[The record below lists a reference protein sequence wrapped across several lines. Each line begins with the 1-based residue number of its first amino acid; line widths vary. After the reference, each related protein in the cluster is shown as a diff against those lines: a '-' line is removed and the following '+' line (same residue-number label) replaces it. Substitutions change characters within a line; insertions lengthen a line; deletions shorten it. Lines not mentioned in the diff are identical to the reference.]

1 MRPLL
6 RLSCAIAL
14 VGIAPAL
21 EAAEPPFGERKISIT
36 ARDQPAADFLNQFF
50 AASSLRV
57 AVNGTVTG
65 KINGRFSGL
74 PADIWRQVAGAFNL
88 IAYYDG
94 SVVTIYSA
102 NDVQSRTMSVAPGRA
117 ADLSGAVGRGR
128 LSDGNNRV
136 RITSA
141 ESVLATGVPRFLD
154 QVQQIASALPR
165 TAVRER
171 PPVAAITPG
180 QAQPLTPGGIEPY
193 ELRVFYLRYARA
205 DDTTLRTGDREVRM
219 PGVATIVARIMG
231 DGLPIGTVGAAY
243 GDQQVRQSVP
253 RLMGKGLDSVAP
265 DASRSTPYDDD
276 EEDYLGLP
284 SAGQRTAQP
293 QPQPLPQ
300 VGPRITVDP
309 SLNAVIV
316 RDRPENMP
324 AYEGLVRSL
333 DVAPQIVELEATIID
348 VNVDRLRELGINW
361 RFRSGDW
368 GALFGGDI
376 VRRTGNPLTD
386 TLNSGAANRGL
397 SLSGI
402 IGANNEFIARISA
415 LEEKGAA
422 KVVSRPQLVTLSN
435 VEAVFDRTR
444 TFYVRVAGDRQVDL
458 FNVTAGTVLRVNPH
472 VLVDNG
478 QPRIRMVVN
487 VEDGALLDGTVDR
500 IPVVERASVNTQA
513 LIAEGE
519 SLLLGGLTVNSDMD
533 AESAI
538 PVLGQ
543 IPVLGEL
550 FKTRSKRR
558 QHVERLFLISPRIT
572 RLDSPAMTAPTPTK
586 LGIAPA
592 APPAPRLPME
602 SLQ

>member
-1 MRPLL
+1 ML
-6 RLSCAIAL
+6 RLSCALAL
-14 VGIAPAL
+14 ASATPAL
-21 EAAEPPFGERKISIT
+21 HAAEPPFGDRKVNIT
-36 ARDQPAADFLNQFF
+36 ARDQPAPDFLNQFF
-50 AASSLRV
+50 AASGLRV
-57 AVNGTVTG
+57 AVNGTVSG
-65 KINGRFSGL
+65 KINGRFSGM
-74 PADIWRQVAGAFNL
+74 PADIWRQVASAFNL

-94 SVVTIYSA
+94 SVVTVYSA
-102 NDVQSRTMSVAPGRA
+102 NDVQSRTMSVATGRA
-117 ADLSGAVGRGR
+117 ADLSGAVTRGR

-171 PPVAAITPG
+171 PPVAAIAPG
-180 QAQPLTPGGIEPY
+180 RAQPLTPGGIDPY

-205 DDTTLRTGDREVRM
+205 DDTTLRTGDREVRV
-219 PGVATIVARIMG
+219 PGVATIVARVMG
-231 DGLPIGTVGAAY
+231 DGLPIGTVGGSY
-243 GDQQVRQSVP
+243 GAQQVRQSVP

-265 DASRSTPYDDD
+265 DASRSTPYDND

-284 SAGQRTAQP
+284 GQEPIVVQAQP
-293 QPQPLPQ
+293 APQA
-300 VGPRITVDP
+300 GPRSTVDP

-348 VNVDRLRELGINW
+348 INVDRLRELGINW

-386 TLNSGAANRGL
+386 SLNTGSVNRGL

-533 AESAI
+533 AETAI

-550 FKTRSKRR
+550 FKSRSKRR
-558 QHVERLFLISPRIT
+558 QHVERLFLISPRIN
-572 RLDSPAMTAPTPTK
+572 RLDTPTMPSPMPPRV
-586 LGIAPA
+586 GGAPA
-592 APPAPRLPME
+592 SPPAPRLQME
-602 SLQ
+602 TLQ

>member
-1 MRPLL
+1 
-6 RLSCAIAL
+6 
-14 VGIAPAL
+14 
-21 EAAEPPFGERKISIT
+21 
-36 ARDQPAADFLNQFF
+36 
-50 AASSLRV
+50 
-57 AVNGTVTG
+57 
-65 KINGRFSGL
+65 
-74 PADIWRQVAGAFNL
+74 
-88 IAYYDG
+88 
-94 SVVTIYSA
+94 
-102 NDVQSRTMSVAPGRA
+102 
-117 ADLSGAVGRGR
+117 
-128 LSDGNNRV
+128 
-136 RITSA
+136 
-141 ESVLATGVPRFLD
+141 
-154 QVQQIASALPR
+154 
-165 TAVRER
+165 
-171 PPVAAITPG
+171 
-180 QAQPLTPGGIEPY
+180 
-193 ELRVFYLRYARA
+193 
-205 DDTTLRTGDREVRM
+205 
-219 PGVATIVARIMG
+219 
-231 DGLPIGTVGAAY
+231 
-243 GDQQVRQSVP
+243 
-253 RLMGKGLDSVAP
+253 
-265 DASRSTPYDDD
+265 
-276 EEDYLGLP
+276 
-284 SAGQRTAQP
+284 
-293 QPQPLPQ
+293 
-300 VGPRITVDP
+300 
-309 SLNAVIV
+309 
-316 RDRPENMP
+316 
-324 AYEGLVRSL
+324 
-333 DVAPQIVELEATIID
+333 
-348 VNVDRLRELGINW
+348 LRELGINW

-572 RLDSPAMTAPTPTK
+572 RLDSPAMAAPTPTK

>member
-1 MRPLL
+1 MRGRL
-6 RLSCAIAL
+6 RLSWAL
-14 VGIAPAL
+14 ALASATPAL
-21 EAAEPPFGERKISIT
+21 HAAEPPFGDRKVNIT
-36 ARDQPAADFLNQFF
+36 ARDQPAPDFLNQFF
-50 AASSLRV
+50 AASGLRV
-57 AVNGTVTG
+57 AVNGTVSG
-65 KINGRFSGL
+65 KINGRFSGM
-74 PADIWRQVAGAFNL
+74 PADIWRQVASAFNL

-94 SVVTIYSA
+94 SVVTVYSA
-102 NDVQSRTMSVAPGRA
+102 NDVQSRTMSVATGRA
-117 ADLSGAVGRGR
+117 ADLSGAVTRGR

-171 PPVAAITPG
+171 PPVAAIAPG
-180 QAQPLTPGGIEPY
+180 RAQPLTPGGIDPY

-205 DDTTLRTGDREVRM
+205 DDTTLRTGDREVRV
-219 PGVATIVARIMG
+219 PGVATIVARVMG
-231 DGLPIGTVGAAY
+231 DGLPIGTVGGSY
-243 GDQQVRQSVP
+243 GAQQVRQSVP

-265 DASRSTPYDDD
+265 DASRSTPYDND

-284 SAGQRTAQP
+284 GQEPIVVQAQP
-293 QPQPLPQ
+293 APQA
-300 VGPRITVDP
+300 GPRITVDP

-348 VNVDRLRELGINW
+348 INVDRLRELGINW

-386 TLNSGAANRGL
+386 SLNTGSVNRGL

-533 AESAI
+533 AETAI

-550 FKTRSKRR
+550 FKSRSKRR
-558 QHVERLFLISPRIT
+558 QHVERLFLISPRIN
-572 RLDSPAMTAPTPTK
+572 RLDTPTMTSPMPTRF
-586 LGIAPA
+586 GGAPA
-592 APPAPRLPME
+592 SPPAPRLQME
-602 SLQ
+602 TLQ

>member
-1 MRPLL
+1 MRGML
-6 RLSCAIAL
+6 RLSCALAL
-14 VGIAPAL
+14 ASATPAL
-21 EAAEPPFGERKISIT
+21 HAAEPPFGDRKVNIT
-36 ARDQPAADFLNQFF
+36 ARDQPAPDFLNQFF
-50 AASSLRV
+50 AASGLRV
-57 AVNGTVTG
+57 AVNGTVSG
-65 KINGRFSGL
+65 KINGRFSGM
-74 PADIWRQVAGAFNL
+74 PADIWRQVASAFNL

-94 SVVTIYSA
+94 SVVTVYSA
-102 NDVQSRTMSVAPGRA
+102 NDVQSRTMSVATGRA
-117 ADLSGAVGRGR
+117 ADLSGAVTRGR

-171 PPVAAITPG
+171 PPVAAIAPG
-180 QAQPLTPGGIEPY
+180 RAQPLTPGGIDPY

-205 DDTTLRTGDREVRM
+205 DDTTLRTGDREVRV
-219 PGVATIVARIMG
+219 PGVAPSVARVMG
-231 DGLPIGTVGAAY
+231 DGLPIGTVGGSY
-243 GDQQVRQSVP
+243 GAQQVRQSVP

-265 DASRSTPYDDD
+265 DASRSTPYDND

-284 SAGQRTAQP
+284 GQEPIVVQAQP
-293 QPQPLPQ
+293 APQA
-300 VGPRITVDP
+300 GPRITVDP

-348 VNVDRLRELGINW
+348 INVDRLRELGINW

-386 TLNSGAANRGL
+386 SLNTGSVNRGL

-444 TFYVRVAGDRQVDL
+444 TFYVRVAGDRQVAL

-533 AESAI
+533 AETAI

-550 FKTRSKRR
+550 FKSRSKRR
-558 QHVERLFLISPRIT
+558 QHVERLFLISPRIN
-572 RLDSPAMTAPTPTK
+572 RLDTPTMTSPMPTRF
-586 LGIAPA
+586 GGAPA
-592 APPAPRLPME
+592 SPPAPRLQME
-602 SLQ
+602 TLQ

>member
-1 MRPLL
+1 MRGML
-6 RLSCAIAL
+6 RLSCALAL
-14 VGIAPAL
+14 ASATPAL
-21 EAAEPPFGERKISIT
+21 HAAEPPFGDRKVNIT
-36 ARDQPAADFLNQFF
+36 ARDQPAPDFLNQFF
-50 AASSLRV
+50 AASGLRV
-57 AVNGTVTG
+57 AVNGTVSG
-65 KINGRFSGL
+65 KINGRFSGM
-74 PADIWRQVAGAFNL
+74 PADIWRQVASAFNL

-94 SVVTIYSA
+94 SVVTVYSA
-102 NDVQSRTMSVAPGRA
+102 NDVQSRTMSVATGRA
-117 ADLSGAVGRGR
+117 ADLSGAVTRGR

-171 PPVAAITPG
+171 PPVAAIAPG
-180 QAQPLTPGGIEPY
+180 RAQPLTPGGIDPY

-205 DDTTLRTGDREVRM
+205 DDTTLRTGDREVRV
-219 PGVATIVARIMG
+219 PGVATIVARVMG
-231 DGLPIGTVGAAY
+231 DGLPIGTVGGSY
-243 GDQQVRQSVP
+243 GAQQVRQSVP

-265 DASRSTPYDDD
+265 DASRSTPYDND

-284 SAGQRTAQP
+284 GQEPIVVQAQP
-293 QPQPLPQ
+293 APQA
-300 VGPRITVDP
+300 GPRITVDP

-348 VNVDRLRELGINW
+348 INVDRLRELGINW

-386 TLNSGAANRGL
+386 SLNTGSVNRGL

-533 AESAI
+533 AETAI

-550 FKTRSKRR
+550 FKSRSKRR
-558 QHVERLFLISPRIT
+558 QHVERLFLISPRIN
-572 RLDSPAMTAPTPTK
+572 RLDTPTMTSPMPTRF
-586 LGIAPA
+586 GGAPA
-592 APPAPRLPME
+592 SPPAPRLQME
-602 SLQ
+602 TLQ

>member
-1 MRPLL
+1 MRGML
-6 RLSCAIAL
+6 RLSCALAL
-14 VGIAPAL
+14 ASATPAL
-21 EAAEPPFGERKISIT
+21 HAAEPPFGDRKVNIT
-36 ARDQPAADFLNQFF
+36 ARDQPAPDFLNQFF
-50 AASSLRV
+50 AASGLRV
-57 AVNGTVTG
+57 AVNGTVSG
-65 KINGRFSGL
+65 KINGRFSGM
-74 PADIWRQVAGAFNL
+74 PADIWRQVASAFNL

-94 SVVTIYSA
+94 SVVTVYSA
-102 NDVQSRTMSVAPGRA
+102 NDVQSRTMSVATGRA
-117 ADLSGAVGRGR
+117 ADLSGAVTRGR

-154 QVQQIASALPR
+154 QVQQIASAQPR

-171 PPVAAITPG
+171 PPVAAIAPG
-180 QAQPLTPGGIEPY
+180 RAQPLTPGGIDPY

-205 DDTTLRTGDREVRM
+205 DDTTLRTGDREVRV
-219 PGVATIVARIMG
+219 PGVATIVARVMG
-231 DGLPIGTVGAAY
+231 DGLPIGTVGGSY
-243 GDQQVRQSVP
+243 GAQQVRQSVP

-265 DASRSTPYDDD
+265 DASRSTPYDND

-284 SAGQRTAQP
+284 GQEPIVVQAQP
-293 QPQPLPQ
+293 VPQ

-348 VNVDRLRELGINW
+348 INVDRLRELGINW

-386 TLNSGAANRGL
+386 SLNTGSVNRGL

-533 AESAI
+533 AETAI

-550 FKTRSKRR
+550 FKSRSKRR
-558 QHVERLFLISPRIT
+558 QHVERLFLISPRIN
-572 RLDSPAMTAPTPTK
+572 RLDTPTMTSPMPTRF
-586 LGIAPA
+586 GGAPA
-592 APPAPRLPME
+592 SPPAPRLQME
-602 SLQ
+602 TLQ

>member
-1 MRPLL
+1 MRRML
-6 RLSCAIAL
+6 RLSCALAL
-14 VGIAPAL
+14 ACATPAL
-21 EAAEPPFGERKISIT
+21 HAAEPPFGDRKVNIS

-50 AASSLRV
+50 AASGLRV
-57 AVNGTVTG
+57 AVNGTVSG
-65 KINGRFSGL
+65 KINGRFSGM
-74 PADIWRQVAGAFNL
+74 PADIWRQVASAFNL

-94 SVVTIYSA
+94 SVVTVYSA
-102 NDVQSRTMSVAPGRA
+102 NDVQSRTMSVAAGRA
-117 ADLSGAVGRGR
+117 ADLSGAVTRGR

-171 PPVAAITPG
+171 PPVAAIAPG
-180 QAQPLTPGGIEPY
+180 RAQPLTPGGIDPY

-205 DDTTLRTGDREVRM
+205 DDTTLRTGDREVRV
-219 PGVATIVARIMG
+219 PGVATIVARVMG
-231 DGLPIGTVGAAY
+231 DGLPIGTVGGSY
-243 GDQQVRQSVP
+243 GAQQVRQSVP
-253 RLMGKGLDSVAP
+253 RLMGKGLDSVSP
-265 DASRSTPYDDD
+265 DESRSTPYDND

-284 SAGQRTAQP
+284 GQEPIVVQAQP
-293 QPQPLPQ
+293 VPQ

-348 VNVDRLRELGINW
+348 INVDRLRELGINW
-361 RFRSGDW
+361 RFQSGDW
-368 GALFGGDI
+368 SALFGGDI

-386 TLNSGAANRGL
+386 ALNTGSVNRGL

-533 AESAI
+533 AETAI

-550 FKTRSKRR
+550 FKSRSKRR

-572 RLDSPAMTAPTPTK
+572 RLDTPTMTAPMPTRF
-586 LGIAPA
+586 GVAPA
-592 APPAPRLPME
+592 SPPAPRLQME

>member
-1 MRPLL
+1 MKRALSLGVMALALATTPLH
-6 RLSCAIAL
+6 
-14 VGIAPAL
+14 
-21 EAAEPPFGERKISIT
+21 AAEPPFGDKKVNIS

-50 AASSLRV
+50 AASGLKV
-57 AVNGTVTG
+57 AVNGSVAG
-65 KINGRFSGL
+65 KINGRFSGV
-74 PADIWRQVAGAFNL
+74 PADIWQQVSSAFNL

-94 SVVTIYSA
+94 VVVTVYNA
-102 NDVQSRTMSVAPGRA
+102 NDVESRTMTVAPGRA
-117 ADLSGAVGRGR
+117 SDLSSAVARGR
-128 LSDGNNRV
+128 LSDANNRV

-141 ESVLATGVPRFLD
+141 EAVLATGVPRFLD
-154 QVQQIASALPR
+154 QVQQIATALPR
-165 TAVRER
+165 TAVREQ
-171 PPVAAITPG
+171 PGAVAIAPG
-180 QAQPLTPGGIEPY
+180 QAQPLTPGGIDPY

-205 DDTTLRTGDREVRM
+205 DDTTLSTGDRQVRV
-219 PGVATIVARIMG
+219 PGVGTTVSRIMG
-231 DGLPIGTVGAAY
+231 DGMPIGTVGGSY
-243 GDQQVRQSVP
+243 GEQQVRQSVP
-253 RLMGKGLDSVAP
+253 RLMGKGLDSVRP
-265 DASRSTPYDDD
+265 DASRSTPYDND

-284 SAGQRTAQP
+284 PGGGSAQAA
-293 QPQPLPQ
+293 QPLPQ
-300 VGPRITVDP
+300 TGPRITTDP

-348 VNVDRLRELGINW
+348 INVDKLRELGINW
-361 RFRSGDW
+361 RIGNGDFS
-368 GALFGGDI
+368 ALFGGDV

-386 TLNSGAANRGL
+386 AVISGSGQANRGL

-402 IGANNEFIARISA
+402 IGSNNQFIGRINA

-422 KVVSRPQLVTLSN
+422 KIVSRPQLVTLSN

-458 FNVTAGTVLRVNPH
+458 FNVTAGTTLRVNPH

-558 QHVERLFLISPRIT
+558 QHTERLFLISPRIT
-572 RLDSPAMTAPTPTK
+572 RLDTPSAPAPAPTK
-586 LGIAPA
+586 LGVARVK
-592 APPAPRLPME
+592 PPQVIVE
-602 SLQ
+602 SVQ

>member
-1 MRPLL
+1 MRGML
-6 RLSCAIAL
+6 RLSCALAL
-14 VGIAPAL
+14 ASATPAL
-21 EAAEPPFGERKISIT
+21 HAAEPPFGDRKVNIT
-36 ARDQPAADFLNQFF
+36 ARDQPAPDFLNQFF
-50 AASSLRV
+50 AASGLRV
-57 AVNGTVTG
+57 AVNGTVSG
-65 KINGRFSGL
+65 KINGRFSGM
-74 PADIWRQVAGAFNL
+74 PADIWRQVASAFNL

-94 SVVTIYSA
+94 SVVTVYSA
-102 NDVQSRTMSVAPGRA
+102 NDVQSRTMSVATGRA
-117 ADLSGAVGRGR
+117 ADLSGAVTRGR

-171 PPVAAITPG
+171 PPVAAIAPG
-180 QAQPLTPGGIEPY
+180 RAQPLTPGGIDPY

-205 DDTTLRTGDREVRM
+205 DDTTLRTGDREVRV
-219 PGVATIVARIMG
+219 PGVATIVARVMG
-231 DGLPIGTVGAAY
+231 DGLPIGTVGGSY
-243 GDQQVRQSVP
+243 GAQQVRQSVP

-265 DASRSTPYDDD
+265 DASRSTPYDND

-284 SAGQRTAQP
+284 GQEPIVVQAQP
-293 QPQPLPQ
+293 APQA
-300 VGPRITVDP
+300 GPRITVDP

-348 VNVDRLRELGINW
+348 INVDRLRELGINW
-361 RFRSGDW
+361 RFQSGDW
-368 GALFGGDI
+368 SALFGGDI

-386 TLNSGAANRGL
+386 SLNTGSVNRGL

-533 AESAI
+533 AETAI

-550 FKTRSKRR
+550 FKSRSKRR
-558 QHVERLFLISPRIT
+558 QHVERLFLISPRIN
-572 RLDSPAMTAPTPTK
+572 RLDTPTMTSPMPTRF
-586 LGIAPA
+586 GGAPA
-592 APPAPRLPME
+592 SPPAPRLQME
-602 SLQ
+602 TLQ

>member
-1 MRPLL
+1 MRGML
-6 RLSCAIAL
+6 RLSCALAL
-14 VGIAPAL
+14 ASATPAL
-21 EAAEPPFGERKISIT
+21 HAAEPPFGDRKVNIT
-36 ARDQPAADFLNQFF
+36 ARDQPAPDFLNQFF
-50 AASSLRV
+50 AASGLRV
-57 AVNGTVTG
+57 AVNGTVSG
-65 KINGRFSGL
+65 KINGRFSGM
-74 PADIWRQVAGAFNL
+74 PADIWRQVASAFNL

-94 SVVTIYSA
+94 SVVTVYSA
-102 NDVQSRTMSVAPGRA
+102 NDVQSRTMSVAAGRA
-117 ADLSGAVGRGR
+117 ADLSGAVTRGR

-171 PPVAAITPG
+171 PPVAAIAPG
-180 QAQPLTPGGIEPY
+180 RAQPLTPGGIDPY

-205 DDTTLRTGDREVRM
+205 DDTTLRTGDREVRV
-219 PGVATIVARIMG
+219 PGVATIVARVMG
-231 DGLPIGTVGAAY
+231 DGLPIGTVGGSY
-243 GDQQVRQSVP
+243 GAQQVRQSVP

-265 DASRSTPYDDD
+265 DASRSTPYDND

-284 SAGQRTAQP
+284 GQEPIVVQAQP
-293 QPQPLPQ
+293 APQA
-300 VGPRITVDP
+300 GPRITVDP

-348 VNVDRLRELGINW
+348 INVDRLRELGINW

-386 TLNSGAANRGL
+386 SLNTGSVNRGL

-533 AESAI
+533 AETAI

-550 FKTRSKRR
+550 FKSRSKRR
-558 QHVERLFLISPRIT
+558 QHVERLFLISPRIN
-572 RLDSPAMTAPTPTK
+572 RLDTPTMTSPMPTRF
-586 LGIAPA
+586 GGAPA
-592 APPAPRLPME
+592 SPPAPRLQME
-602 SLQ
+602 TLQ

>member
-1 MRPLL
+1 MRGML
-6 RLSCAIAL
+6 RLSCALAL
-14 VGIAPAL
+14 ASATPAL
-21 EAAEPPFGERKISIT
+21 HAAEPPFGDRKVNIT
-36 ARDQPAADFLNQFF
+36 ARDQPAPDFLNQFF
-50 AASSLRV
+50 AASGLRV
-57 AVNGTVTG
+57 AVNGTVSG
-65 KINGRFSGL
+65 KINGRFSGM
-74 PADIWRQVAGAFNL
+74 PADIWRQVASAFNL

-94 SVVTIYSA
+94 SVVTVYSA
-102 NDVQSRTMSVAPGRA
+102 NDVQSRTMSVAAGRA
-117 ADLSGAVGRGR
+117 ADLSGAVTRGR

-171 PPVAAITPG
+171 PPVAAIAPG
-180 QAQPLTPGGIEPY
+180 RAQPLTPGGIDPY

-205 DDTTLRTGDREVRM
+205 DDTTLRTGDREVRV
-219 PGVATIVARIMG
+219 PGVATIVARVMG
-231 DGLPIGTVGAAY
+231 DGLPIGTVGGSY
-243 GDQQVRQSVP
+243 GAQQVRQSVP

-265 DASRSTPYDDD
+265 DSSRSTPYDND

-284 SAGQRTAQP
+284 GQEPIVVQAQP
-293 QPQPLPQ
+293 APQA
-300 VGPRITVDP
+300 GPRITVDP

-348 VNVDRLRELGINW
+348 INVDRLRELGINW

-386 TLNSGAANRGL
+386 SLNTGSVNRGL

-533 AESAI
+533 AETAI

-550 FKTRSKRR
+550 FKSRSKRR
-558 QHVERLFLISPRIT
+558 QHVERLFLISPRIN
-572 RLDSPAMTAPTPTK
+572 RLDTPTMTSPMPTRF
-586 LGIAPA
+586 GGAPA
-592 APPAPRLPME
+592 SPPAPRLQME
-602 SLQ
+602 TLQ

>member
-1 MRPLL
+1 MRGML
-6 RLSCAIAL
+6 RLSCALAL
-14 VGIAPAL
+14 ASATPAL
-21 EAAEPPFGERKISIT
+21 HAAEPPFGDRKVNIT
-36 ARDQPAADFLNQFF
+36 ARDQPAPDFLNQFF
-50 AASSLRV
+50 AASGLRV
-57 AVNGTVTG
+57 AVNGTVSG
-65 KINGRFSGL
+65 KINGRFSGM
-74 PADIWRQVAGAFNL
+74 PADIWRQVASAFNL

-94 SVVTIYSA
+94 SVVTVYSA
-102 NDVQSRTMSVAPGRA
+102 NDVQSRTMSVAAGRA
-117 ADLSGAVGRGR
+117 ADLSGAVTRGR

-171 PPVAAITPG
+171 PPVAAIAPG
-180 QAQPLTPGGIEPY
+180 RAQPLTPGGIDPY

-205 DDTTLRTGDREVRM
+205 DDTTLRTGDREVRV
-219 PGVATIVARIMG
+219 PGVATIVARVMG
-231 DGLPIGTVGAAY
+231 DGLPIGTVGGSY
-243 GDQQVRQSVP
+243 GAQQVRQSVP

-265 DASRSTPYDDD
+265 DSSRSTPYDND

-284 SAGQRTAQP
+284 GQEPIVVQAQP
-293 QPQPLPQ
+293 APQA
-300 VGPRITVDP
+300 GPRITVDP

-348 VNVDRLRELGINW
+348 INVDRLRELGINW

-386 TLNSGAANRGL
+386 SLNTGSVNRGL

-533 AESAI
+533 AETAI

-550 FKTRSKRR
+550 FKSRSKRR
-558 QHVERLFLISPRIT
+558 QHVERLFLISPRIN
-572 RLDSPAMTAPTPTK
+572 RLDTPTMTSPMPTSF
-586 LGIAPA
+586 GGAPA
-592 APPAPRLPME
+592 SPPAPRLQME
-602 SLQ
+602 TLQ

>member
-1 MRPLL
+1 MKRLL
-6 RLSCAIAL
+6 HLGCGLAIACA
-14 VGIAPAL
+14 APAL
-21 EAAEPPFGERKISIT
+21 HAAPPPFSDKNIHIS
-36 ARDQPAADFLNQFF
+36 ARDQPAVDFLNQFF
-50 AASSLRV
+50 AASGLRV
-57 AVNGTVTG
+57 AVNGSVNG
-65 KINGRFSGL
+65 KINGRFSGP
-74 PADIWRQVAGAFNL
+74 PADIWRQVASAFNL

-94 SVVTIYSA
+94 SVVTIYNA
-102 NDVQSRTMSVAPGRA
+102 NDVQSRTMAVAPGRA
-117 ADLSGAVGRGR
+117 ADLSGAVARGQ
-128 LSDGNNRV
+128 LSDANNRV

-141 ESVLATGVPRFLD
+141 EAVLATGVPRFLD
-154 QVQQIASALPR
+154 QVQQIATALPR
-165 TAVRER
+165 TAVREQ
-171 PPVAAITPG
+171 PSVAAIAPG
-180 QAQPLTPGGIEPY
+180 HAQPLTPSGIEPY

-205 DDTTLRTGDREVRM
+205 DDTTLNSGDREVRV
-219 PGVATIVARIMG
+219 PGVATTVSRIMG
-231 DGLPIGTVGAAY
+231 DGQPIGAVGATY
-243 GDQQVRQSVP
+243 GDQKIRQSAP
-253 RLMGKGLDSVAP
+253 RLMGRGLDSVAP
-265 DASRSTPYDDD
+265 DASRSTPYDND

-284 SAGQRTAQP
+284 GGVRASA

-300 VGPRITVDP
+300 AGPRITVDP

-333 DVAPQIVELEATIID
+333 DIAPQIVELEATIVDI
-348 VNVDRLRELGINW
+348 NVDRLRELGINW
-361 RFRSGDW
+361 RFQSGDW

-386 TLNSGAANRGL
+386 TLNNGAANRGL

-402 IGANNEFIARISA
+402 IGANNEFIARINA

-422 KVVSRPQLVTLSN
+422 KIVSRPQLVTLSN

-472 VLVDNG
+472 VLTDNG
-478 QPRIRMVVN
+478 QPRIRMVVH

-533 AESAI
+533 SESSI

-543 IPVLGEL
+543 IPVVGEL

-558 QHVERLFLISPRIT
+558 QHTERLFLISPRIT
-572 RLDSPAMTAPTPTK
+572 RLDSPAVTRPAPTTLGVAPT
-586 LGIAPA
+586 
-592 APPAPRLPME
+592 APRLPME